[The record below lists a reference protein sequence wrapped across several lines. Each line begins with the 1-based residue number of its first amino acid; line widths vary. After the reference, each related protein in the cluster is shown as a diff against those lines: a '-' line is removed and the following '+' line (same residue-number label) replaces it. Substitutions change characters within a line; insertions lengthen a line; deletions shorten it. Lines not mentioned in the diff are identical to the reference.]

1 VTGTVVWSR
10 PAAHD
15 LRRLAPDVA
24 EPVRRAIDRFAATG
38 HGDVRPLVGPEDR
51 WRLRVGDWRVIF
63 SYDVDTEEL
72 LISRVLPRDRAYR
85 D

>member
-1 VTGTVVWSR
+1 MTFG
-10 PAAHD
+10 D
-15 LRRLAPDVA
+15 LRPTLPSASG
-24 EPVRRAIDRFAATG
+24 RAVDRFAASG
-38 HGDVRPLVGPEDR
+38 QGDVRPLAGPEDR

-63 SYDVDTEEL
+63 SYDADTGEF

>member
-1 VTGTVVWSR
+1 MTGTVIWSR

-24 EPVRRAIDRFAATG
+24 ERVRRAVDRFAATG
-38 HGDVRPLVGPEDR
+38 QGDVRPLVGPEDR

-63 SYDVDTEEL
+63 SYDVDTGEL

>member
-1 VTGTVVWSR
+1 
-10 PAAHD
+10 
-15 LRRLAPDVA
+15 
-24 EPVRRAIDRFAATG
+24 
-38 HGDVRPLVGPEDR
+38 VRPLVGPEDR